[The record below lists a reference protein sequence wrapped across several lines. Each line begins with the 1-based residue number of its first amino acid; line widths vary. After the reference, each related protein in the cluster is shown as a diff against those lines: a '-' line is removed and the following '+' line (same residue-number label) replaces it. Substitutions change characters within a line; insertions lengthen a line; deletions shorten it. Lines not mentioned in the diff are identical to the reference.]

1 MHRVRYLLIFTGFL
15 FVHLVCRGQQTDSV
29 QHLFSPADSVQ
40 HSKHVKSPYAPD
52 SLAKKK
58 HDPRKATV
66 RSAMIP
72 GWGQIYNHKYWK
84 LPLVYAAV
92 GIPVYTFIYNRTWFN
107 NFNKAIALVDYY
119 NSVDSPAVPASIVAK
134 LPTNIQYLVTLGYG
148 QENALRTYR
157 NQYRQDE
164 DYSILIFLLAWGL
177 NVVDATVDA
186 HLMYFDVS
194 DNLSMNLQAPSPGF
208 LPPGSS
214 PAGISL
220 VFELHKPR
228 YRPLT
233 LQ

>member
-1 MHRVRYLLIFTGFL
+1 MHRVRYLLIVTGFL
-15 FVHLVCRGQQTDSV
+15 FVHLVCRAQQKDSLQHLFPPTDSV
-29 QHLFSPADSVQ
+29 QHKSN
-40 HSKHVKSPYAPD
+40 VKSPYAPD

-92 GIPVYTFIYNRTWFN
+92 GIPVYTYIYNRTWYN
-107 NFNKAIALVDYY
+107 NFQQAISIVDFY
-119 NSVDSPAVPASIVAK
+119 SSLDSLAVPASVVAK
-134 LPTNIQYLVTLGYG
+134 LPAKIQTLVTLGYG

-157 NQYRQDE
+157 NEFRKDE
-164 DYSILIFLLAWGL
+164 DYSILFFLLFWGL

-194 DNLSMNLQAPSPGF
+194 DNLSMNLQQPSPGF
-208 LPPGSS
+208 LPGGG
-214 PAGISL
+214 ATGVSL

-228 YRPLT
+228 YRPLM